1 MLTRL
6 LEDVISAQVKRKSVF
21 NQDLFPEVRIMD
33 STEFIVSKN
42 LSDTFPGYGGTG
54 REAIAQVQLEYE
66 LLGGKVT
73 EMSLGSSLDSD
84 AFAGMKNI
92 NQIPPKTLLIRDLG
106 YSSPKAFKQIS
117 QHELYFVSRAKAQ
130 WSMYEKQD
138 GKLRKITV
146 EGIKNRLIETK
157 QQYLDIDIFVGSQV
171 LTPVRLIAN
180 SLSKDQ
186 TQKRI
191 KKKEANGQ
199 SISKL
204 TKESAGLN
212 LFVTNVE
219 KEKCSAK
226 QIYELYTLRWQIELI
241 FKTWKSILKIHKI
254 HPMNALRLECVML
267 IKFIWVM
274 LNWSLLKLIEEV
286 GKIEIS
292 YHKLSRTLMSQSKS
306 LNLTTLQSPPLLLIW
321 LDNLFKISMKH
332 HLKEYKKGTKSIA
345 TILQKQGTVI
355 DNNCIF
361 TAYKPA
367 TKVAFNNHGK

>member
-1 MLTRL
+1 MLIRL

-117 QHELYFVSRAKAQ
+117 QHELYFVTRAKAQ

-146 EGIKNRLIETK
+146 EDIKNRLIETK

-191 KKKEANGQ
+191 KKKKANGQ

-241 FKTWKSILKIHKI
+241 FKT
-254 HPMNALRLECVML
+254 
-267 IKFIWVM
+267 
-274 LNWSLLKLIEEV
+274 
-286 GKIEIS
+286 
-292 YHKLSRTLMSQSKS
+292 
-306 LNLTTLQSPPLLLIW
+306 
-321 LDNLFKISMKH
+321 
-332 HLKEYKKGTKSIA
+332 
-345 TILQKQGTVI
+345 
-355 DNNCIF
+355 
-361 TAYKPA
+361 
-367 TKVAFNNHGK
+367 

>member
-1 MLTRL
+1 MLTRV
-6 LEDVISAQVKRKSVF
+6 LEDIISAQVKRKSVF

-33 STEFIVSKN
+33 STEFVVSKN
-42 LSDTFPGYGGTG
+42 LSDAFPGYGGTG

-92 NQIPPKTLLIRDLG
+92 DQIPPKTLLIRDLG

-130 WSMYEKQD
+130 WSMYEKRD
-138 GKLRKITV
+138 GKLINITV
-146 EGIKNRLIETK
+146 EDIKSRLMKTK
-157 QQYLDIDIFVGSQV
+157 EEYLDMEIFVGNQV
-171 LTPVRLIAN
+171 RTPVRLIAN
-180 SLSKDQ
+180 FLSKEQ

-191 KKKEANGQ
+191 KKKKAKG
-199 SISKL
+199 IPVSKL
-204 TKESAGLN
+204 AKESAGLN

-274 LNWSLLKLIEEV
+274 LNWSLLKLIEDV
-286 GKIEIS
+286 GKTEIS

-306 LNLTTLQSPPLLLIW
+306 LNLTTLQSPPLLLKW
-321 LDNLFKISMKH
+321 LHNLFKISMKH

-345 TILQKQGTVI
+345 TILQKHRTI
-355 DNNCIF
+355 MSNKCIF
-361 TAYKPA
+361 TVHKPA